1 MRIGLLHHSIHQDT
15 VGRHVANNRYKPFRI
30 VKRFLSS
37 KEGEIITT
45 FAHEMIS
52 INNLTFEI
60 GSRALYDEANW
71 HIKPGDKTGLIGA
84 NGTGKSTLLKLI
96 VGEYAPT
103 SGTISMAKDLKIGYL
118 NQDLLSYHSEK
129 SILHVAMEAFERQNQ
144 LHTEIDNLL
153 RKLETDYSDDI
164 LNKLSDKQMEFEAL
178 DGYNIEFRAHEILAG
193 LGFSEEERKRPLATF
208 SGGWRMRVML
218 ARILLQ
224 TPDILLLDEPT
235 NHLDLPSI
243 KWLETYLQ
251 AFEGSIVIVSHD
263 RYFLDRIINKTVESR
278 RGKLTLYAGNYSFYL
293 EEKSLREEIQ
303 SNQFKNQQAK
313 IKQEERLI
321 ERFRSKASK
330 AKMVQSRIKALD
342 KMEKVEEVDDDNPV
356 VNFSFKFSKPSGR
369 HVVTLENISKRYPN
383 IEILEN
389 TDGLIEKGDKIALI
403 GANGKGKST
412 LLRIV
417 ADADQEFEG
426 TSTKGHNVSQTFFA
440 QHQLEALHLENSL
453 LQELQAYAPRHSETE
468 LRSILGCF
476 LFTGD
481 DVFKKIKVLSGGEK
495 SRVALAKALT
505 ADANFLVLDEP
516 TNHLDMASVN
526 ILIQAL
532 QQYEGTLIVVSH
544 DRYFLDHVANKIWFI
559 ENKEIKEYPGTYEEY
574 ETWNSKRVIKPQ
586 PDKKEEKKV
595 PAPKKEKVSSTENEQ
610 RNLLQK
616 KNKELSNLEKTISEK
631 ETEVKSLEVALADEK
646 VYADAEK
653 LKEKTRSYNSTKAEL
668 TALQK
673 TWESL
678 AEEIM
683 ELEGSI
689 D

>member
-1 MRIGLLHHSIHQDT
+1 
-15 VGRHVANNRYKPFRI
+15 
-30 VKRFLSS
+30 
-37 KEGEIITT
+37 
-45 FAHEMIS
+45 MIS

-60 GSRALYDEANW
+60 GARALYDEANW
-71 HIKPGDKTGLIGA
+71 HIKPGDKVGLIGA
-84 NGTGKSTLLKLI
+84 NGTGKSTLLKII
-96 VGEYAPT
+96 VGEYSPT
-103 SGTISMAKDLKIGYL
+103 AGTISMAKDLKIGYL
-118 NQDLLSYHSEK
+118 NQDLLSYHSDK

-144 LHTEIDNLL
+144 LHSEIEVLL
-153 RKLETDYSDDI
+153 KKLETDYSDEI

-178 DGYNIEFRAHEILAG
+178 DGYSIEFRAHEILAG
-193 LGFSEEERKRPLATF
+193 LGFSEDEQQRPLATF

-243 KWLETYLQ
+243 KWLENYLQ
-251 AFEGSIVIVSHD
+251 AFEGAIVIVSHD

-278 RGKLTLYAGNYSFYL
+278 KGKLTLYAGNYSFYL

-303 SNQFKNQQAK
+303 GNQFKNQQAK
-313 IKQEERLI
+313 IKQEEKLI
-321 ERFRSKASK
+321 ERFRAKASK

-342 KMEKVEEVDDDNPV
+342 RMEKVDDIDDDNPE

-369 HVVTLENISKRYPN
+369 HVVTIDQISKSYPN
-383 IEILEN
+383 LQILEK

-417 ADADQEFEG
+417 ADADSEYTG

-440 QHQLEALHLENSL
+440 QHQLEALHLENSI
-453 LQELQAYAPRHSETE
+453 LQELVAFAPKHTETE

-532 QQYEGTLIVVSH
+532 QQYEGTFIVVSH
-544 DRYFLDHVANKIWFI
+544 DRYFLDNVANKIWYI
-559 ENKEIKEYPGTYEEY
+559 EDKKIKEYPGTYQEY
-574 ETWNSKRVIKPQ
+574 EVWNSKRVVKPEEKQ
-586 PDKKEEKKV
+586 PKKVKEEL
-595 PAPKKEKVSSTENEQ
+595 KKEKPVLTDDLQ
-610 RNLLQK
+610 KTLQK
-616 KNKELSNLEKTISEK
+616 KNRELAALEQKIADQEVAVKNLEAELAKEEIYSDAVKLQETTRNYNSEK
-631 ETEVKSLEVALADEK
+631 ARYDQFQSDWEK
-646 VYADAEK
+646 
-653 LKEKTRSYNSTKAEL
+653 
-668 TALQK
+668 
-673 TWESL
+673 L

-683 ELEGSI
+683 ELEG
-689 D
+689 

>member
-1 MRIGLLHHSIHQDT
+1 MSAK
-15 VGRHVANNRYKPFRI
+15 VAKDA
-30 VKRFLSS
+30 
-37 KEGEIITT
+37 EIFIT
-45 FAHEMIS
+45 FAPEMIS

-71 HIKPGDKTGLIGA
+71 HIKPGDKAGLIGA

-103 SGTISMAKDLKIGYL
+103 SGTISMAKDLKLGYL

-144 LHTEIDNLL
+144 LHTEIENLL
-153 RKLETDYSDDI
+153 KKLETDYSDEI
-164 LNKLSDKQMEFEAL
+164 LNKLSDKQTEFEAL
-178 DGYNIEFRAHEILAG
+178 DGYSIEFRAHEILAG
-193 LGFSEEERKRPLATF
+193 LGFSEEEQKRPLATF

-224 TPDILLLDEPT
+224 APDILLLDEPT

-251 AFEGSIVIVSHD
+251 SFEGAIVIVSHD

-278 RGKLTLYAGNYSFYL
+278 KGKLTLYAGNYSFYL

-303 SNQFKNQQAK
+303 GNQYKNQQAK

-342 KMEKVEEVDDDNPV
+342 RMEKVDEVDDDNPE

-369 HVVTLENISKRYPN
+369 HVVTMENISKSYPN
-383 IEILEN
+383 VEILEN
-389 TDGLIEKGDKIALI
+389 TNGLIEKGDKIALI

-417 ADADQEFEG
+417 ADADSEFEG
-426 TSTKGHNVSQTFFA
+426 KSTKGHNVSQTFFA
-440 QHQLEALHLENSL
+440 QHQLEALHLENSI
-453 LQELQAYAPRHSETE
+453 LQELVAFAPKHTETE
-468 LRSILGCF
+468 LRSILGSF

-526 ILIQAL
+526 ILIQAM

-544 DRYFLDHVANKIWFI
+544 DRYFLEHVANKIWFI
-559 ENKEIKEYPGTYEEY
+559 EDKEIKEYPGTYQEY
-574 ETWNSKRVIKPQ
+574 EEWNSKRVIKPEAKQ
-586 PDKKEEKKV
+586 EKKPKEE
-595 PAPKKEKVSSTENEQ
+595 PKKEKIAPSEDTK
-610 RNLLQK
+610 RIIQK
-616 KNKELSNLEKTISEK
+616 KNKELAALEENIGNQETLVKQLETELAQEEIYSDAVKLQEHTRNYNSEK
-631 ETEVKSLEVALADEK
+631 AKLET
-646 VYADAEK
+646 
-653 LKEKTRSYNSTKAEL
+653 
-668 TALQK
+668 LQQD
-673 TWESL
+673 WETL

-683 ELEGSI
+683 DLEN
-689 D
+689 

>member
-1 MRIGLLHHSIHQDT
+1 
-15 VGRHVANNRYKPFRI
+15 
-30 VKRFLSS
+30 
-37 KEGEIITT
+37 
-45 FAHEMIS
+45 MIA

-71 HIKPGDKTGLIGA
+71 HIKPGDKVGLIGA

-96 VGEYAPT
+96 VGDYAPT
-103 SGTISMAKDLKIGYL
+103 SGSISMAKDLKIGYL
-118 NQDLLSYHSEK
+118 NQDLLSYHSDK
-129 SILHVAMEAFERQNQ
+129 SILHVAMEAFARQNQ
-144 LHTEIDNLL
+144 LHAEIEILL
-153 RKLETDYSDDI
+153 QKLETDYSDDI
-164 LNKLSDKQMEFEAL
+164 LNKLSDRQMEFEAL

-193 LGFSEEERKRPLATF
+193 LGFSEDEQQRPLATF

-251 AFEGSIVIVSHD
+251 GFEGAIVIVSHD

-278 RGKLTLYAGNYSFYL
+278 KGKLNLYAGNYTFYL

-303 SNQFKNQQAK
+303 GNQFKNQQAK
-313 IKQEERLI
+313 IKQEEKLI
-321 ERFRSKASK
+321 ERFRAKASK

-342 KMEKVEEVDDDNPV
+342 KMEKIDDVDDDNPV

-369 HVVTLENISKRYPN
+369 HVVTIEHLSKSYPN
-383 IEILEN
+383 LEILDD
-389 TDGLIEKGDKIALI
+389 TDALIEKGDKIALI

-417 ADADQEFEG
+417 ADADDEFEG
-426 TSTKGHNVSQTFFA
+426 TSLKGHNVSQTFFA

-453 LQELQAYAPRHSETE
+453 IQELQAFAPKHTETE

-544 DRYFLDHVANKIWFI
+544 DRYFLDNVANKIWFI
-559 ENKEIKEYPGTYEEY
+559 EDKEIKEYPGTYEEY
-574 ETWNSKRVIKPQ
+574 EIWNSKRDLKS
-586 PDKKEEKKV
+586 E
-595 PAPKKEKVSSTENEQ
+595 PKKEKKPKAEPKKEKPAPTDDVKQTI
-610 RNLLQK
+610 QK
-616 KNKELSNLEKTISEK
+616 KNRELNVLEQLMNTQEAEVKALELELANEDIYSDAVKLQEYTRNYNSAKATFEKTQ
-631 ETEVKSLEVALADEK
+631 A
-646 VYADAEK
+646 
-653 LKEKTRSYNSTKAEL
+653 
-668 TALQK
+668 Q
-673 TWESL
+673 WEEL

-683 ELEGSI
+683 GLES
-689 D
+689 

>member
-1 MRIGLLHHSIHQDT
+1 MSAK
-15 VGRHVANNRYKPFRI
+15 VAKDA
-30 VKRFLSS
+30 
-37 KEGEIITT
+37 EIFIT
-45 FAHEMIS
+45 FAPEMIS

-71 HIKPGDKTGLIGA
+71 HIKPGDKAGLIGA

-103 SGTISMAKDLKIGYL
+103 SGTISMAKDLKLGYL

-144 LHTEIDNLL
+144 LHTEIENLL
-153 RKLETDYSDDI
+153 KKLETDYSDEI
-164 LNKLSDKQMEFEAL
+164 LNKLSDKQTEFEAL
-178 DGYNIEFRAHEILAG
+178 DGYSIEFRAHEILAG
-193 LGFSEEERKRPLATF
+193 LGFSEEEQKRPLATF

-224 TPDILLLDEPT
+224 APDILLLDEPT

-251 AFEGSIVIVSHD
+251 SFEGAIVIVSHD

-278 RGKLTLYAGNYSFYL
+278 KGKLTLYAGNYSFYL

-303 SNQFKNQQAK
+303 GNQYKNQQAK

-342 KMEKVEEVDDDNPV
+342 RMEKVDEVDDDNPE

-369 HVVTLENISKRYPN
+369 HVVTMENISKSYPN
-383 IEILEN
+383 VEILEN
-389 TDGLIEKGDKIALI
+389 TNGLIEKGDKIALI

-417 ADADQEFEG
+417 ADADSEFEG
-426 TSTKGHNVSQTFFA
+426 KSTKGHNVSQTFFA
-440 QHQLEALHLENSL
+440 QHQLEALHLENSI
-453 LQELQAYAPRHSETE
+453 LQELVAFAPKHTETE
-468 LRSILGCF
+468 LRSILGSF

-526 ILIQAL
+526 ILIQAM

-544 DRYFLDHVANKIWFI
+544 DRYFLEHVANKIWFI
-559 ENKEIKEYPGTYEEY
+559 EDKEIKEYPGTYQEY
-574 ETWNSKRVIKPQ
+574 EEWNSKRVIKPEAKQ
-586 PDKKEEKKV
+586 EKKPKEE
-595 PAPKKEKVSSTENEQ
+595 PKKEKAAPSEDTK
-610 RNLLQK
+610 RIIQK
-616 KNKELSNLEKTISEK
+616 KNKELSTLEEKIESLESLVKQLETELAKEEIYSDAVKLQEHTRNYNSEK
-631 ETEVKSLEVALADEK
+631 AKLEG
-646 VYADAEK
+646 
-653 LKEKTRSYNSTKAEL
+653 
-668 TALQK
+668 LQQD
-673 TWESL
+673 WEAL

-683 ELEGSI
+683 NLE

>member
-1 MRIGLLHHSIHQDT
+1 
-15 VGRHVANNRYKPFRI
+15 
-30 VKRFLSS
+30 
-37 KEGEIITT
+37 
-45 FAHEMIS
+45 MIS

-60 GSRALYDEANW
+60 GARALYDEANW
-71 HIKPGDKTGLIGA
+71 HIKPGDKAGLIGA
-84 NGTGKSTLLKLI
+84 NGAGKSTLLKLI
-96 VGEYAPT
+96 VGDYTPT

-129 SILHVAMEAFERQNQ
+129 SILYVAMEAFQRQNE
-144 LHTEIDNLL
+144 LHTEIENLL
-153 RKLETDYSDDI
+153 KKLETDYSDDI

-178 DGYNIEFRAHEILAG
+178 DGYNIEFRANEILAG
-193 LGFSEEERKRPLATF
+193 LGFSQEEQQRPLATF

-224 TPDILLLDEPT
+224 APDILLLDEPT

-243 KWLETYLQ
+243 KWLENYLQ
-251 AFEGSIVIVSHD
+251 AFEGAIVIVSHD
-263 RYFLDRIINKTVESR
+263 RYFLDRIINKTVESK
-278 RGKLTLYAGNYSFYL
+278 RGKLTLYSGNYSFYL

-303 SNQFKNQQAK
+303 GNQFKNQQAK
-313 IKQEERLI
+313 IKQEEKLI
-321 ERFRSKASK
+321 ERFRAKASK

-342 KMEKVEEVDDDNPV
+342 RMDKISDVDDENPE

-369 HVVTLENISKRYPN
+369 HVVTLEKISKSYPN
-383 IEILEN
+383 LEILEN

-417 ADADQEFEG
+417 ADADHDYKG
-426 TSTKGHNVSQTFFA
+426 KSVKGHNVLQTFFA
-440 QHQLEALHLENSL
+440 QHQLEALHLENSI
-453 LQELQAYAPRHSETE
+453 LQELQNFAPKHTETE
-468 LRSILGCF
+468 LRSILGSF

-544 DRYFLDHVANKIWFI
+544 DRYFLENVANKIWFI
-559 ENKEIKEYPGTYEEY
+559 EDKEIKEYPGTYEEY
-574 ETWNSKRVIKPQ
+574 EIWNSKRVVKPVI
-586 PDKKEEKKV
+586 EKKV
-595 PAPKKEKVSSTENEQ
+595 EKAEPKIEKKAVPTEDNKK
-610 RNLLQK
+610 LVQK
-616 KNKELSNLEKTISEK
+616 KNKELAQLEQQIAVK
-631 ETEVKSLEVALADEK
+631 EEHVKELEILLAKEEIYSDPL
-646 VYADAEK
+646 K
-653 LKEKTRSYNSTKAEL
+653 LQDTTRSYNSLKAEY
-668 TALQK
+668 LQLQ
-673 TWESL
+673 TDWEKI
-678 AEEIM
+678 AEEII
-683 ELEGSI
+683 ELEG
-689 D
+689 